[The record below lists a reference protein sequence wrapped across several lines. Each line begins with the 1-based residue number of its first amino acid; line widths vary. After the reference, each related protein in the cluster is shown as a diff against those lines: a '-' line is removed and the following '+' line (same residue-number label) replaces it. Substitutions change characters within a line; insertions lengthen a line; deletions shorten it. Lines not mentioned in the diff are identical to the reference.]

1 MTEENSFLQ
10 ISDFRLVTTV
20 HTGVEPQKQAKLDL
34 HGMRLSVATQAR
46 EVIKARPHLLS
57 APNPHQAQRSRRIRT
72 SFQHYPFPMPS

>member
-1 MTEENSFLQ
+1 MTEENPFLQ

-46 EVIKARPHLLS
+46 EVIKARPHLLLS
-57 APNPHQAQRSRRIRT
+57 APNPHQAQR
-72 SFQHYPFPMPS
+72 PGEL